1 MGQKMVTMFNSKNKP
16 IKISTEYY
24 QQVLQCLNVEICTFN
39 KQLLTENKAR
49 DIDISR
55 LAFQQKSEPEV
66 KEQSEGKEGHKKIGR
81 PQAIE
86 CLANKETATTMLN
99 SEEYLDSD
107 EKVGTANEKSVP
119 IKHDKSK
126 ALLSDHLVKKS
137 DASSLQSESYNQYNR
152 IPKSNS
158 NNSLMRVIDKQSY
171 ETSREGIMSACA
183 EKVTKA
189 KDMDKSNSNYLE
201 QKRRDIQRKLD
212 EMAEEKRRRLVEQV
226 KVGPYVKNEMASNE
240 GDSSFETGDIKQTKN
255 RMRNVLSQVGLVSS
269 YEMIELE
276 ETEKQL
282 ASEENEVLSEEKK
295 GEQVPDVETIREK
308 PKDEKSDPSQIENL
322 IKAHIES
329 YNPTHM

>member
-1 MGQKMVTMFNSKNKP
+1 MGELVRGDIESYRPKKNFNQQSDPDATRYICKEGMTLSQMVTRLNSKTGNRPLVSSDFYQMVMEEMNVRLRSPGQSEKILHLVMADILSYKPEYNPETKTRSLYGIGTQKMVTMFNSKNKP

-49 DIDISR
+49 DRDISR

-137 DASSLQSESYNQYNR
+137 DASSLQ
-152 IPKSNS
+152 
-158 NNSLMRVIDKQSY
+158 
-171 ETSREGIMSACA
+171 
-183 EKVTKA
+183 
-189 KDMDKSNSNYLE
+189 
-201 QKRRDIQRKLD
+201 
-212 EMAEEKRRRLVEQV
+212 
-226 KVGPYVKNEMASNE
+226 
-240 GDSSFETGDIKQTKN
+240 
-255 RMRNVLSQVGLVSS
+255 
-269 YEMIELE
+269 
-276 ETEKQL
+276 
-282 ASEENEVLSEEKK
+282 
-295 GEQVPDVETIREK
+295 
-308 PKDEKSDPSQIENL
+308 
-322 IKAHIES
+322 
-329 YNPTHM
+329 